1 MKHWQFLVLAQ
12 NRISIMADAWLI
24 IFQWITQ
31 WNQMIY
37 HSANKQ
43 MCEICID
50 SFQWIVY
57 FTLLIDM
64 LLKSDQDTY
73 VHLKLVTSC
82 FCCNLCSF
90 AAATVKLVLPFLRC
104 YIKSSQNYTIIN
116 RPNKVFLSFQLIYN
130 QNISQHWARI
140 FAFKGD

>member
-12 NRISIMADAWLI
+12 NRISIVADAWLI

-37 HSANKQ
+37 HSAKKQ

-73 VHLKLVTSC
+73 VHLKL
-82 FCCNLCSF
+82 
-90 AAATVKLVLPFLRC
+90 
-104 YIKSSQNYTIIN
+104 
-116 RPNKVFLSFQLIYN
+116 QL
-130 QNISQHWARI
+130 
-140 FAFKGD
+140 